1 MLIRRI
7 LPFIVSAFLFLPE
20 FLHTQEHSTS
30 SAVSPSVNLP
40 LSHFSYDLIE
50 RLEAKEIISPSIE
63 LRNKPYTRNIVLKII
78 LEIEKKLEKD
88 PGILTRTEMGL
99 FRKLKG
105 EFHLELNL
113 LNKDFPPEEIEKHLF
128 HFESRK
134 NRLSY
139 VIGDAVV
146 EQAFDISRYNS
157 NGDSLNDAVSFT
169 RASGR
174 VRGVLH
180 DAIAF
185 YSDFSSTLIKGSDRA
200 YSFGE
205 SSQGGVINFNP
216 ASDNVYS
223 LNANAYLVIEP
234 KWFRLQFGKDALNL
248 GPGKH
253 SNLFLSDNAGAFD
266 NLRLDITF
274 DRLKL
279 TYLHGWLRSKPLAF
293 GGDTHSISDR
303 KYIVAHRLEFKVFP
317 WLFFAGNE
325 SVIYGGRDVEVQ
337 YLNPIMPYH
346 IAEQYLGDKDN
357 NTISFD
363 ATAFLPG
370 RFKTYAAL
378 YLDDFTSA
386 QNPFTYWKQTWAV
399 MAGVYWV
406 EPFHI
411 EETDFRF
418 EYARIEP
425 YVYAHKWGLINY
437 SHFGS
442 SLGSSIPPNSDDYFF
457 EVRYRPH
464 RKLFFGLNY
473 ELLRH
478 GEGSIDVF
486 GYDEGFVDEGS
497 GAVGKTKKIFLQGI
511 NETKNIISLQFQ
523 WETFRQQ
530 YFYLTYQHTRISG
543 FENIKDRSAVQNRLL
558 IGYKLD
564 Y

>member
-1 MLIRRI
+1 MGQGNSENEL
-7 LPFIVSAFLFLPE
+7 
-20 FLHTQEHSTS
+20 T
-30 SAVSPSVNLP
+30 SPSVNLP
-40 LSHFSYDLIE
+40 LSHFAYDFIE
-50 RLEAKEIISPSIE
+50 KLEAKKIIVPSIE
-63 LRNKPYTRNIVLKII
+63 LRNKPYTRNIILKII
-78 LEIEKKLEKD
+78 LEIEKRVDQD
-88 PGILTRTEMGL
+88 PDILTQTEWGL

-105 EFHLELNL
+105 EFHLELSL
-113 LNKDFPPEEIEKHLF
+113 LNKDFPPEEAEKHLF
-128 HFESRK
+128 HFESLK
-134 NRLSY
+134 SQNLSY

-146 EQAFDISRYNS
+146 EQAFDYSRYNS
-157 NGDSLNDAVSFT
+157 KEDSLNDAVSFT

-234 KWFRLQFGKDALNL
+234 KWFRLQFGKDVINL

-266 NLRLDITF
+266 NLRLDVTF

-279 TYLHGWLRSKPLAF
+279 TYLHGWLRSNRLAF
-293 GGDTHSISDR
+293 GGDTNSSSDR

-317 WLFFAGNE
+317 WLFLAGNE
-325 SVIYGGRDVEVQ
+325 SVIYGGRDVEIQ
-337 YLNPIMPYH
+337 YLNPIIPYH
-346 IAEQYLGDKDN
+346 ISEQYLGDKDN

-363 ATAFLPG
+363 ATVFVFSNL
-370 RFKTYAAL
+370 KTYAAL
-378 YLDDFTSA
+378 YLDDFTTARS
-386 QNPFTYWKQTWAV
+386 PFTYWRQTWAV
-399 MAGVYWV
+399 LAGAYWV
-406 EPFHI
+406 EPFHF
-411 EETDFRF
+411 ENTDFRV
-418 EYARIEP
+418 EYTRIEP
-425 YVYAHKWGLINY
+425 YVYSHKWGLTNY

-457 EVRYRPH
+457 EVRYRPL
-464 RKLFFGLNY
+464 RKLFFGLSY

-486 GYDEGFVDEGS
+486 GYDEGFVDEGI
-497 GAVGKTKKIFLQGI
+497 GVAGKTKKKFLQGI
-511 NETKNIISLQFQ
+511 NETKNIFSFQFQ

-530 YFYLTYQHTRISG
+530 YFYLTYQHTRIKG
-543 FENIKDRSAVQNRLL
+543 FENIKGRNAVQNRLL